1 MPRRPALHTRLA
13 RRLVGLAELLLLLLP
28 ACSQLPVGEDEAFGV
43 VENADEERPMLPPT
57 VRVMSWNVHGSAAA
71 RDDGHLRALAEVI
84 RAAKADVVLLQEVH
98 RGTRAGGG
106 RDQFAELVEM
116 TGMNGCFGKSFDLDD
131 GAYGNAILSRAPLR
145 SARTVRLPGS
155 GEPRTVLRCESQWN
169 EIEVP
174 LLTTHLTAWDIA
186 KRGPRSVQV
195 ASIAARLAA
204 ADEPLTILGGDFNA
218 PQLAPE
224 MRALR
229 EHSPVRSVAA
239 ERLVTYRSMGRS
251 YDHVFVGSGW
261 SAKDVAIVH
270 DGPSD
275 HWPVSATLRR
285 VERHAAGVEAS
296 G

>member
-1 MPRRPALHTRLA
+1 MSRRRPALHTRLA
-13 RRLVGLAELLLLLLP
+13 GGVIGLAAELLLLFLP

-43 VENADEERPMLPPT
+43 VENTDEERPALPPT
-57 VRVMSWNVHGSAAA
+57 IRVMSWNVHGSAAA
-71 RDDGHLRALAEVI
+71 RDQGHLGALASVI
-84 RAAKADVVLLQEVH
+84 RAENADVVLLQEVH

-106 RDQFAELVEM
+106 HDQFAELVEM
-116 TGMNGCFGKSFDLDD
+116 TGLNGCFGKSVELDG

-145 SARTVRLPGS
+145 SARTIRLPGS

-186 KRGPRSVQV
+186 QRGPRSAQV
-195 ASIAARLAA
+195 ESIAARLAA

-224 MRALR
+224 MVALSER
-229 EHSPVRSVAA
+229 SPVRPVATK
-239 ERLVTYRSMGRS
+239 RLVTYRSMGRS
-251 YDHVFVGSGW
+251 YDHVFVGAGW
-261 SAKDVAIVH
+261 SAKDVAIVR

-275 HWPVSATLRR
+275 HWPVSTTLRR
-285 VERHAAGVEAS
+285 VERPAEAS